1 MKKKFF
7 AAASAAL
14 IAQGAAFAQTMPPPS
29 GVVNLAASASTEVP
43 QDLMRLTLTTTSD
56 GRDANAVQTALKQAL
71 DTALAE
77 ARRAAKPGQVEVQ
90 TGNFSLHPRYDKT
103 VITGWQGTAELVV
116 EGRDMV
122 TIGQLAGRI
131 SSMTVGRVSYS
142 LSREA
147 LAKIEGD
154 VSAQAIAAFRAKAA
168 DYAKAFG
175 YSGYTIREVNV
186 NTNEGG
192 GPVPMRMKAA
202 ASYASDAALPVEAG
216 KATVTVMVS
225 GSVQMK

>member
-1 MKKKFF
+1 MKKKLL
-7 AAASAAL
+7 AAAGAAL

-29 GVVNLAASASTEVP
+29 GVVNLAASASVEVP
-43 QDLMRLTLTTTSD
+43 QDLMRLTFTTTSD
-56 GRDANAVQTALKQAL
+56 GRDANAVQAALKQAL
-71 DTALAE
+71 DAALAE
-77 ARRAAKPGQVEVQ
+77 ARRAARPGQVEVQ
-90 TGNFSLHPRYDKT
+90 TGNFALHPRYDKT

-122 TIGQLAGRI
+122 AIGQLAGRI
-131 SSMTVGRVSYS
+131 SSMTIGRVSYS

-154 VSAQAIAAFRAKAA
+154 VSAQAIAAFRGKAA

-216 KATVTVMVS
+216 KATVTVMVN
-225 GSVQMK
+225 GNVQMK

>member
-1 MKKKFF
+1 MKKKFL
-7 AAASAAL
+7 AAAGAAL
-14 IAQGAAFAQTMPPPS
+14 IAHGASFAQMMPPPS
-29 GVVNLAASASTEVP
+29 GVVNLGASASTEVP
-43 QDLMRLTLTTTSD
+43 QDLMRLTFTTTSD

-77 ARRAAKPGQVEVQ
+77 ARRAAKPGQLVVQ
-90 TGNFSLHPRYDKT
+90 TGNVSLHPRYDKT
-103 VITGWQGTAELVV
+103 VIPGWQGTAELVV

-122 TIGQLAGRI
+122 AIGQLAGRI
-131 SSMTVGRVSYS
+131 SSMTIGRVSYS

-154 VSAQAIAAFRAKAA
+154 VAERAIAAFRGKAA
-168 DYAKAFG
+168 DYARQFG

-216 KATVTVMVS
+216 KATVTVTVN
-225 GSVQMK
+225 GNVQMK